1 MKFKALLWLMAIMY
15 RRAARNNLKMKGYLD
30 KVDNSILFTTDAET
44 TNRLF
49 VFKDQQVQTSTKST
63 ESAGMTV
70 RFSTDKVGFNT
81 LWAMATGKDKN
92 AFMKA
97 IQDKAVKIEGDMMLL
112 MWFQKSVKYIR

>member
-15 RRAARNNLKMKGYLD
+15 RRAARNNSKMKTYLE
-30 KVDNSILFTTDAET
+30 KVDNSILFTTDTET
-44 TNRLF
+44 TKRLF
-49 VFKDQQVQTSTKST
+49 VFKNQQVQSSTKIP

-70 RFSTDKVGFNT
+70 RFSSDKVGFNT

-97 IQDKAVKIEGDMMLL
+97 IQDKAVKVEGDMMLL